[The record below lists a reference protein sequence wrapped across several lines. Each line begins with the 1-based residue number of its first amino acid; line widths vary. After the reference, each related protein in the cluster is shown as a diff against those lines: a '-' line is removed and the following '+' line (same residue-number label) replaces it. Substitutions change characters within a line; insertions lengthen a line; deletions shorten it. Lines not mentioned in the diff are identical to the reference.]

1 MAHAFNFGTQE
12 AEAGNHFE
20 FQASLVYIGISRSAK
35 LHNANLE
42 TPGSAWYRA
51 RIRTRKV

>member
-51 RIRTRKV
+51 RVRTRKV